1 MGNLKAAASGKQLFE
16 LLKRELLYLAACALI
31 IIALIKIAFFNESL
45 ISTIKTA
52 ISVFWLFMIPGYFIM
67 LYWNQKLGFTERLVI
82 GTIMGAALIGVMSY
96 YFGLLGVNIKFHSLF
111 LPIAVILISLA
122 LNLLGIRKV

>member
-31 IIALIKIAFFNESL
+31 IIALFKIAFFNESL